1 MTKGGKAGFG
11 PPFLAMNIK
20 ELREA
25 VAKARR
31 NAVRK
36 RRRIEKSGN
45 YVALESSKY
54 YPVRPPKV
62 HEKYNRRQL
71 EVYLSK
77 LQEFNSPKTQFVP
90 DHENKPVPIGKWRKY
105 KGVEA
110 EYNRRVEEF
119 STKFDDK
126 VKLKRGEVPPS
137 HIHRMAN
144 PDHMAGNSSSNG
156 AKRRY
161 SRKSYQ
167 IRGEEKLDKLTKRL
181 QDELSDKRFR
191 KELGQNWT
199 VVRDILYRYAD
210 DNGDDLIA
218 LFESLSAEQFEYFWH
233 FSPAHVHELF
243 LWYETV
249 KAIDE
254 GRDDLHDAYFELYES
269 ARENVAD
276 FMREVKNKVGGSKPA
291 RVNRWGYMQPSNSN
305 KQKKNSKRIVRRR
318 GSRK

>member
-71 EVYLSK
+71 EVYLSN

-105 KGVEA
+105 KVVEA
-110 EYNRRVEEF
+110 EYNRRV
-119 STKFDDK
+119 
-126 VKLKRGEVPPS
+126 
-137 HIHRMAN
+137 
-144 PDHMAGNSSSNG
+144 
-156 AKRRY
+156 
-161 SRKSYQ
+161 
-167 IRGEEKLDKLTKRL
+167 
-181 QDELSDKRFR
+181 
-191 KELGQNWT
+191 
-199 VVRDILYRYAD
+199 
-210 DNGDDLIA
+210 
-218 LFESLSAEQFEYFWH
+218 
-233 FSPAHVHELF
+233 
-243 LWYETV
+243 
-249 KAIDE
+249 
-254 GRDDLHDAYFELYES
+254 
-269 ARENVAD
+269 
-276 FMREVKNKVGGSKPA
+276 
-291 RVNRWGYMQPSNSN
+291 
-305 KQKKNSKRIVRRR
+305 
-318 GSRK
+318 